1 MNLSFDN
8 LKMFINNPKTI
19 SKIKHQRDIGNKME
33 IKKTQLTQKYAEKEN
48 KGEISQIV
56 GW

>member
-1 MNLSFDN
+1 
-8 LKMFINNPKTI
+8 MFINNPKTI
-19 SKIKHQRDIGNKME
+19 SKIKHQRDIGNKLE
-33 IKKTQLTQKYAEKEN
+33 IKKIQLTQKYAEKEN